1 MEIKQ
6 AVILA
11 AGLGTRFFPITK
23 SISKEMLPLVD
34 KPCIQHLVEEL
45 ILSGIKK
52 IIIVINKD
60 EVAIKNHFGSPNY
73 LYEQLKKKKK
83 TQELKLLK
91 SIGHGAQINFV
102 TQANPHGD
110 GHAILCVKHLLDNEP
125 FAVLFGDDIYDSKI
139 PATKQ
144 LIAQYKK
151 YKAPIIALAKI
162 DKKDSDKYGMIKIES
177 KKGTVYKISDFVEKP
192 TAEKSPSNLAIT
204 GKYIITKELLK
215 TLAQSNSNSTD
226 KELRLIDGMKKFIK
240 NSSIY
245 GFEVKGKRFDTGSK
259 SGYLKAVLHFAR
271 KRHLL

>member
-11 AGLGTRFFPITK
+11 AGLGTRFFPVTK

-34 KPCIQHLVEEL
+34 KPCIQYLVEEL

-73 LYEQLKKKKK
+73 LYEQLKNKKK
-83 TQELKLLK
+83 TQELAALK
-91 SIGHGAQINFV
+91 SIGRGAQIDFV
-102 TQANPHGD
+102 MQTNPHGD
-110 GHAILCVKHLLDNEP
+110 GHAILCAKHLLDNKP
-125 FAVLFGDDIYDSKI
+125 FAVLFGDDIYDSKV

-144 LIAQYKK
+144 LIEQYKK
-151 YKAPIIALAKI
+151 YKAPIIAVAKI

-177 KKGTVYKISDFVEKP
+177 KKGSVYKINDLVEKP
-192 TAEKSPSNLAIT
+192 APGKSPSNLAIT
-204 GKYIITKELLK
+204 GKYIVTPELLK
-215 TLAQSNSNSTD
+215 TLSKSNSNSSD
-226 KELRLIDGMKKFIK
+226 KELRLIDGMKKFAK
-240 NSSIY
+240 NSPIY
-245 GFEVKGKRFDTGSK
+245 GFEVKGKRFDTGNK
-259 SGYLKAVLHFAR
+259 TGYLKAVLHFAA